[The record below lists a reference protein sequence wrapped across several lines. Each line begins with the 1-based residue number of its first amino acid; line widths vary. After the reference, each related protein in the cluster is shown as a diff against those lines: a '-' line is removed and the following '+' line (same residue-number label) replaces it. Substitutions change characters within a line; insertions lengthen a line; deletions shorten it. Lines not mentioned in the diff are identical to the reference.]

1 MFWMANP
8 IMNGKMFWMANP
20 IMNGKMFWMAN
31 PIMNGKMFRMANPER
46 VIYRVG
52 SLTLPF
58 CPVSACHVS
67 KERVTQ
73 HKALWPEVPLD
84 TIDASLQPAAFKH
97 APPNMRIINML
108 AVHMRVIFVEGC
120 NPPRK

>member
-1 MFWMANP
+1 
-8 IMNGKMFWMANP
+8 
-20 IMNGKMFWMAN
+20 MAN

-67 KERVTQ
+67 NPERVTQ
-73 HKALWPEVPLD
+73 HKALWSEVPSD
-84 TIDASLQPAAFKH
+84 RIDASLQPTTFKH
-97 APPNMRIINML
+97 AQPNMHIVHMHT
-108 AVHMRVIFVEGC
+108 VHMRVIFVEGC
-120 NPPRK
+120 DPPRK